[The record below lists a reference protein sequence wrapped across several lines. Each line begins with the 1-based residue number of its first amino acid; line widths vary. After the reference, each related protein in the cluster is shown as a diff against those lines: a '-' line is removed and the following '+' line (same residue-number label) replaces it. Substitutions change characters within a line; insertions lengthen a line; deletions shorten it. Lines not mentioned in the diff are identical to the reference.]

1 MAKVTPKDIPWDI
14 IIPEVVKA
22 FTPFIQGV
30 TWLAISKVDKKAEA
44 LNNLI
49 AIAEIIPAI
58 DLGLPRGIVLAAMYD
73 KTDEALDMINFLSQA
88 LITLPENLKLFI
100 QTMVDEAKKD
110 ITETFVDPVTEA
122 SSDFQNAIRDCRSN
136 AKKVIPG
143 GDLGY
148 RLGGAFWITS
158 CMAQKGYKISADY
171 VKDKL

>member
-1 MAKVTPKDIPWDI
+1 MVKNPKDIPWDI

-22 FTPFIQGV
+22 FTPIIQGV

-122 SSDFQNAIRDCRSN
+122 SHDFQTALGDCRAN
-136 AKKVIPG
+136 AKKSLGI
-143 GDLGY
+143 GY
-148 RLGGAFWITS
+148 RLGGAFWIIS
-158 CMAQKGYKISADY
+158 CMAQKGYSISADY